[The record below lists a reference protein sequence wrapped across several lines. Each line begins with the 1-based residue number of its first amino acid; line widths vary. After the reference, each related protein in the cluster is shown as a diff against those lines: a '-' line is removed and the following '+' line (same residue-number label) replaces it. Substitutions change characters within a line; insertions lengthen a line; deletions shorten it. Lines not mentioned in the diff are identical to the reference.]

1 MRCLSR
7 NVMWLVIA
15 LLAGHVISGC
25 VSLRVDK
32 INDGADI
39 LPPPEGFMAGKTS
52 LQEVLL
58 YYGAPTEVLDM
69 QGYLALH
76 YQRTF
81 YRGGHISI
89 GVPLGDV
96 FRASP
101 NLDAMADL
109 VRHDAIVFI
118 FTTDGLLKDMSYEKS
133 TSRPLWDTYWE

>member
-1 MRCLSR
+1 MT
-7 NVMWLVIA
+7 A
-15 LLAGHVISGC
+15 LFAGCVISGC
-25 VSLRVDK
+25 ISLRIDK

-58 YYGAPTEVLDM
+58 YYGAPTEIVDM

-76 YQRTF
+76 YLRKF

-96 FRASP
+96 FKASP
-101 NLDAMADL
+101 KLDAMGDL